1 MSLAADANP
10 GLGVG
15 SIQSQDHQ
23 GRQVKVVV
31 HPGLTE
37 SQVESVTVTF
47 LFPSISH
54 NTVRAS
60 EPGGGGVV
68 STAWGRGG
76 QGLALHQMCKTVLAR
91 PSLHER
97 LIVLVAWF
105 FALSHH

>member
-60 EPGGGGVV
+60 EPGEVGGSFHSMGEGWAGASSSSDV
-68 STAWGRGG
+68 
-76 QGLALHQMCKTVLAR
+76 
-91 PSLHER
+91 
-97 LIVLVAWF
+97 
-105 FALSHH
+105 

>member
-1 MSLAADANP
+1 MTLAAEENP

-15 SIQSQDHQ
+15 SIQAQDHQ

-37 SQVESVTVTF
+37 SQVESVIVTF

-60 EPGGGGVV
+60 EPDMG
-68 STAWGRGG
+68 
-76 QGLALHQMCKTVLAR
+76 
-91 PSLHER
+91 
-97 LIVLVAWF
+97 
-105 FALSHH
+105 